1 MHRQVSQAG
10 SGILRP
16 ILNLRPSSALQCLQT
31 RSSWQVPTVTSLMP
45 SARMRFSSLS
55 LLEEFDMPY
64 RPKLD
69 PNVDLAG
76 ATPETLARALFR
88 PLRPRAEEESAVG
101 GEPPVGEN
109 VADEPDDRIA
119 HLVRDA

>member
-1 MHRQVSQAG
+1 
-10 SGILRP
+10 
-16 ILNLRPSSALQCLQT
+16 
-31 RSSWQVPTVTSLMP
+31 
-45 SARMRFSSLS
+45 
-55 LLEEFDMPY
+55 MPY

-88 PLRPRAEEESAVG
+88 PLRPRAEGESVVG

-109 VADEPDDRIA
+109 VADEPEDRNP
-119 HLVRDA
+119 VRKSVVGSYQLRAPLGSPFGSTSRR